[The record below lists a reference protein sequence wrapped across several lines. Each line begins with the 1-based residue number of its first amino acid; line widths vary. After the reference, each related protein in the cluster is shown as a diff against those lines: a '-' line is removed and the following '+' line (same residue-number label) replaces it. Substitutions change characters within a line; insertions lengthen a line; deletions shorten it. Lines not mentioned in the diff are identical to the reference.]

1 MTAKNLLPQDPPARV
16 WSKERH
22 CFVDDRSPEINNA
35 IDALEAPYGG
45 VLVQPVSIAPVP
57 LPTREQMGAALD
69 RLTKPSNPKDIV
81 GIRKAPMSTVSLPVL
96 AEVGVAMLE
105 GALKYGRHNYRAV
118 GVRSSVYFDA
128 ACRHLFSWWEG
139 QDIDP
144 DSDMHHIT
152 KLIACLTVL
161 RDAQIQG
168 KLEDDRPPQSPEFY
182 AQLDKKAAALMD
194 KYGDRNPKHYTRKDH
209 A

>member
-1 MTAKNLLPQDPPARV
+1 MTARNLLPPDPPARI
-16 WSKERH
+16 WSAEKKA
-22 CFVDDRSPEINNA
+22 FVDERADEINAA
-35 IDALEAPYGG
+35 IDREFIE
-45 VLVQPVSIAPVP
+45 QTFHE
-57 LPTREQMGAALD
+57 LPIKNT
-69 RLTKPSNPKDIV
+69 TKPSNPKDIV
-81 GIRKAPMSTVSLPVL
+81 GIRKAPLSTVSLPVL

-139 QDIDP
+139 QDTDP
-144 DSDMHHIT
+144 DSGMHHVT

-168 KLEDDRPPQSPEFY
+168 KLEDDRPPPSPEFY
-182 AQLDKKAAALMD
+182 AELDKKAAALMD
-194 KYGDRNPKHYTRKDH
+194 KYADRSPKHYTRKD
-209 A
+209 AT